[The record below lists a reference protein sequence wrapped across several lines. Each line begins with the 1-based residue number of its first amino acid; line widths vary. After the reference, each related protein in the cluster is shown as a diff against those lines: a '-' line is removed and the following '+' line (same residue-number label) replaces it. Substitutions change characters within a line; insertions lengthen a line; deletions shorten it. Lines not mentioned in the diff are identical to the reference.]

1 MKSIYSVFISVF
13 TILLVAIF
21 LNGCGKKDTGSTDSK
36 KEETKKEKTAEESGT
51 AGEVTKE
58 TQSSG
63 TTNSDKMI
71 DEYQEIVDQYV
82 KIVKEMK
89 SGNMSNVK
97 DMQELATKTQE
108 WSKRLTEIAPTL
120 TKAQQERLEQ
130 ISREAEAY
138 LK

>member
-36 KEETKKEKTAEESGT
+36 KEETKKEKAAEESGT

>member
-1 MKSIYSVFISVF
+1 MKTIYSVFTSVI
-13 TILLVAIF
+13 TIFLITLF

-36 KEETKKEKTAEESGT
+36 KEEIKKEKAADESGT

-63 TTNSDKMI
+63 TASSDKMI

-108 WSKRLTEIAPTL
+108 WSKANRNRTNFN
-120 TKAQQERLEQ
+120 
-130 ISREAEAY
+130 
-138 LK
+138 